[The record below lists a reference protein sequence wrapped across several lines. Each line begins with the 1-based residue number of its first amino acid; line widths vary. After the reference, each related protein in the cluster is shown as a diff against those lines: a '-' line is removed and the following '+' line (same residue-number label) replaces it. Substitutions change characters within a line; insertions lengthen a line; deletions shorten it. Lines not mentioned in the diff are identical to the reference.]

1 MAIASCVRRA
11 AAPAASAIVLIVVLM
26 LSAAPGRA
34 QMNEHRW
41 LLGVDLTAG
50 TVGGNDEADGTDDIV
65 IDEKA
70 GGLGLQ
76 FGYLLTPSFL
86 LRFCAVGADHGTSDP
101 DVTIRFG
108 GGTLDAVFLF
118 RDGHPFRPYLFAG
131 LGGYEASTRQD
142 QVQYEIRGPGLAFGA
157 GMHLRLGARATLHGA
172 LRVEAINWEKAG
184 VRLDLPGGEVQV
196 EAPIDEDGWAS
207 KAMLGVAFWL

>member
-1 MAIASCVRRA
+1 MATPLTPRRA
-11 AAPAASAIVLIVVLM
+11 AALAALAVLLP
-26 LSAAPGRA
+26 LTAAPARA
-34 QMNEHRW
+34 QTMEHRW
-41 LLGVDLTAG
+41 LLGVDLVAG
-50 TVGGNDEADGTDDIV
+50 TVGENEDADGPDDIV

-76 FGYLLTPSFL
+76 FGCLLTPSFL
-86 LRFCAVGADHGTSDP
+86 LRLCAVGADHQTSDP

-131 LGGYEASTRQD
+131 AGGYQAESRQAE
-142 QVQYEIRGPGLAFGA
+142 VVYRIRGPGVAFGA
-157 GMHLRLGARATLHGA
+157 GMHLRLGARTTLHGA

-184 VRLDLPGGEVQV
+184 ARLDLPDLDIEI
-196 EAPIDEDGWAS
+196 ETPIDEDGWAS
-207 KAMLGVAFWL
+207 KVMLGLGFWL

>member
-1 MAIASCVRRA
+1 MHTMPMTRGAALALALALLA
-11 AAPAASAIVLIVVLM
+11 AAPA
-26 LSAAPGRA
+26 RA

-41 LLGVDLTAG
+41 LLGLDLVAG
-50 TVGGNDEADGTDDIV
+50 TVGENEDADGPDDIV

-86 LRFCAVGADHGTSDP
+86 LRLTAVGADHETSDP

-118 RDGHPFRPYLFAG
+118 RDGRPFRPYLFAG
-131 LGGYEASTRQD
+131 VGGYQAESKQD
-142 QVQYEIRGPGLAFGA
+142 GVLYEIRGPGVAFGA
-157 GMHLRLGARATLHGA
+157 GLHQRLGARATLHAA
-172 LRVEAINWEKAG
+172 LRLEAINWEKATAL
-184 VRLDLPGGEVQV
+184 LDLPGGEVEV
-196 EAPIDEDGWAS
+196 AAPIDEDGWAS
-207 KAMLGVAFWL
+207 KVMLGVAFWL

>member
-1 MAIASCVRRA
+1 MNALLSVRRA
-11 AAPAASAIVLIVVLM
+11 AVLATLVAVHVLAAAPA
-26 LSAAPGRA
+26 RA

-41 LLGVDLTAG
+41 LLGLDVVAG
-50 TVGGNDEADGTDDIV
+50 TVADNEDADPAQGPV

-76 FGYLLTPSFL
+76 FGYLLSPTFL
-86 LRFCAVGADHGTSDP
+86 LRLTAVGADHETSDP

-118 RDGHPFRPYLFAG
+118 RNGQAFRPYLFAG
-131 LGGYEASTRQD
+131 AGGYQAESQQD
-142 QVQYEIRGPGLAFGA
+142 DALYRIRGPGVAFGA
-157 GMHLRLGARATLHGA
+157 GLHQRLGSRATLHAA
-172 LRVEAINWEKAG
+172 LRVEAINWEKAS
-184 VRLDLPGGEVQV
+184 VLLDLPGGDLEV

-207 KAMLGVAFWL
+207 KVMLGAAFWL

>member
-1 MAIASCVRRA
+1 MATPLSARRAVVLIAFLALA
-11 AAPAASAIVLIVVLM
+11 AAPA
-26 LSAAPGRA
+26 RA

-41 LLGVDLTAG
+41 LLGVDLVAG
-50 TVGGNDEADGTDDIV
+50 TVGGNDDADGPGDIV

-76 FGYLLTPSFL
+76 FGYLVRPSFL
-86 LRFCAVGADHGTSDP
+86 LRLTAVGADHDTSDP
-101 DVTIRFG
+101 EVTIRFG

-131 LGGYEASTRQD
+131 VGGYQASSRQD
-142 QVQYEIRGPGLAFGA
+142 EVVYEIRGPGLAFGA

-184 VRLDLPGGEVQV
+184 AQLDLPDVEVQI
-196 EAPIDEDGWAS
+196 ETPIDEDGLAS
-207 KAMLGVAFWL
+207 KVMLGMGFWL

>member
-1 MAIASCVRRA
+1 MNALLSVRRA
-11 AAPAASAIVLIVVLM
+11 AVLATLAAVCALAAAPA
-26 LSAAPGRA
+26 RA

-41 LLGVDLTAG
+41 LLGLDLVAG
-50 TVGGNDEADGTDDIV
+50 TVADNEDADPALGPV
-65 IDEKA
+65 IDQKA

-86 LRFCAVGADHGTSDP
+86 LRLSAVGADHETSDP

-118 RDGHPFRPYLFAG
+118 RDGQPFRPYLFAG
-131 LGGYEASTRQD
+131 AGGYQAEAKQD
-142 QVQYEIRGPGLAFGA
+142 DVTYEIRGPGLAFGA

-172 LRVEAINWEKAG
+172 LRVEAINWEKASAL
-184 VRLDLPGGEVQV
+184 LDLPGGDLEV

-207 KAMLGVAFWL
+207 KVMLGVSFWL